1 MPKHRNLNQ
10 ICLASLQAPM
20 LAITIVF
27 VALGVMAMSLIR
39 LLMVAPMTMVI
50 VTIRAITEVQ
60 RSYTHVFQN

>member
-60 RSYTHVFQN
+60 RSHTHVFQN